1 MTIVRA
7 RWLPLST
14 LIAGILLASS
24 PGIRPR
30 ASVTDYPEH
39 QAAAAFTIGAAV
51 IPPGDVKKIF
61 AADVNRGGYIVVEA
75 GVFPS
80 PGKDVDLSPG
90 DFTLLTDAGRVATR
104 PVDAGD
110 VAAVLA
116 RDQRSSSPSAS
127 SGVYTTAGAA
137 ISHATINHGSAVDPV
152 TSRRVNG
159 TAVEVEG
166 GVGVGTPPVNYPV
179 PARGP
184 NIGAMEQELWAK
196 SLPDGK
202 TAVAV
207 AGYLYFPKP
216 SGKTNGPWELTM
228 DGVAGRVKLTLQN
241 PGKR

>member
-14 LIAGILLASS
+14 SIAGVLLASS

-30 ASVTDYPEH
+30 ASVADYPEH
-39 QAAAAFTIGAAV
+39 RAAAAFTVGVAV

-61 AADVNRGGYIVVEA
+61 AADLNRGGYIVVET

-80 PGKDVDLSPG
+80 PGNDVDLAPG
-90 DFTLLTDAGRVATR
+90 DFTLLTDAGRVSTR

-116 RDQRSSSPSAS
+116 RERRAFSPSAS

-137 ISHATINHGSAVDPV
+137 ISHGSTVDPV

-159 TAVEVEG
+159 TAVEVAG
-166 GVGVGTPPVNYPV
+166 GVGVGTPPVNYPS
-179 PARGP
+179 GP
-184 NIGAMEQELWAK
+184 NLGAMEQELWAK

-216 SGKTNGPWELTM
+216 SGKTNGAWELTM
-228 DGVAGRVKLTLQN
+228 DGAGGRVRLTLQN

>member
-1 MTIVRA
+1 MRA
-7 RWLPLST
+7 ASLKSAKT
-14 LIAGILLASS
+14 AASVISIAGILLASS

-30 ASVTDYPEH
+30 ASVADYPEH
-39 QAAAAFTIGAAV
+39 RAAAAFTVGAAV
-51 IPPGDVKKIF
+51 IPPSDVKKIF
-61 AADVNRGGYIVVEA
+61 AADLNRGGYIVVET

-116 RDQRSSSPSAS
+116 REQRSSSPSAS
-127 SGVYTTAGAA
+127 SGVYTTAGAS
-137 ISHATINHGSAVDPV
+137 ISHGSAVDPV

-159 TAVEVEG
+159 TAVEVGG

-179 PARGP
+179 SARGP
-184 NIGAMEQELWAK
+184 NLGAMEQELWAK

-216 SGKTNGPWELTM
+216 SGKTNGAWQLTM
-228 DGVAGRVKLTLQN
+228 DGDAGRVILNLQN
-241 PGKR
+241 GGKR

>member
-30 ASVTDYPEH
+30 ASVADYLAH

-80 PGKDVDLSPG
+80 PGKGVDLSPG

-137 ISHATINHGSAVDPV
+137 ISHATTNHGSAVDPV

-184 NIGAMEQELWAK
+184 NLAAMSRNSGQNLCPMQRPRLPSPVISISR
-196 SLPDGK
+196 SLPARRTGL
-202 TAVAV
+202 
-207 AGYLYFPKP
+207 G
-216 SGKTNGPWELTM
+216 N
-228 DGVAGRVKLTLQN
+228 
-241 PGKR
+241 